1 MRNNNNWSF
10 VICHCLSVVGLLL
23 MLSGTAQATAVSY
36 TNSYQPSVASY
47 QLSAVGYQGATAP
60 SATFQSTSAYA
71 DQWSQDTQQ
80 SMLNADGSMNTGA
93 YMTSGPRR
101 APGGGPGSS
110 PGTPGGNLDPNAQQ
124 PLGDAVLPLLL
135 LAVAYIVLRR
145 TRCERDANEIDS

>member
-10 VICHCLSVVGLLL
+10 VICHCISVVGLLL

-80 SMLNADGSMNTGA
+80 SMLNADGSVNTGA

-101 APGGGPGSS
+101 AKMGG
-110 PGTPGGNLDPNAQQ
+110 PGTPGGPLDPTTQQ

-135 LAVAYIVLRR
+135 LAAAYIVLRR

>member
-47 QLSAVGYQGATAP
+47 RLSAVGYQGATAP

-80 SMLNADGSMNTGA
+80 SMLNADGSMNTDA

-101 APGGGPGSS
+101 AKMGG
-110 PGTPGGNLDPNAQQ
+110 PGTPGGDLNKDEQQ
-124 PLGDAVLPLLL
+124 PLGDGLWALMLC
-135 LAVAYIVLRR
+135 ATAYIVLRR

>member
-47 QLSAVGYQGATAP
+47 RLSAVGYQGATAP

-71 DQWSQDTQQ
+71 DQWQEEEQV
-80 SMLNADGSMNTGA
+80 SMLNSDGSIANSPLA
-93 YMTSGPRR
+93 AAPSGPRR
-101 APGGGPGSS
+101 APG
-110 PGTPGGNLDPNAQQ
+110 TPGGTLDPTTQH
-124 PLGDAVLPLLL
+124 PLGDGLWALMLC
-135 LAVAYIVLRR
+135 AVAYIVLRR